1 MDEDISRLE
10 TMFPSFEADNAI
22 AGVTMVSLT
31 ADDSAISCES
41 PSLGREKENTVSDN
55 VFEGATQFNTV
66 KQTTTSIL
74 TASIDIHQ
82 GVSDS
87 FNWFNRAG
95 HGRMSSINVHER
107 KNVGFD
113 FLARLWVG

>member
-10 TMFPSFEADNAI
+10 TMFPLFEADNAI
-22 AGVTMVSLT
+22 ASVRMVSLT
-31 ADDSAISCES
+31 IDDNAISCKS
-41 PSLGREKENTVSDN
+41 PSLDREKENTVSDN

-82 GVSDS
+82 GVGDS
-87 FNWFNRAG
+87 FNWFNREVMGGCPAS
-95 HGRMSSINVHER
+95 MSMRGKMSALTFLL
-107 KNVGFD
+107 GF
-113 FLARLWVG
+113 G